1 MGVIEGGAFLRARA
15 GEPEWACD
23 GRGTVLESQAVAPV
37 HYSADTAVSGELRLT
52 VADTVVRS
60 SLKAATGALAGPSQL
75 GSDRQWC
82 WWSRVMGGVRQA
94 P

>member
-37 HYSADTAVSGELRLT
+37 QYSAETAVSGEL
-52 VADTVVRS
+52 
-60 SLKAATGALAGPSQL
+60 
-75 GSDRQWC
+75 
-82 WWSRVMGGVRQA
+82 
-94 P
+94 